1 MTLTSIINT
10 MTDVVTLAV
19 PWVLVFLIFY
29 WNAYKII
36 FDADNAEKRKQA
48 LPRLIWSIVAL
59 AIIFSLGGIVNIISN
74 TLLGSS
80 NSTFAP
86 SSSSSS
92 PASPGLL
99 GGLPAGS
106 SGTPG
111 GTLGTPAP
119 GTSPTTPRSPINPN
133 IDPRGEIRTLPSSGA
148 NPVRDI

>member
-1 MTLTSIINT
+1 

-59 AIIFSLGGIVNIISN
+59 AVIFSLGGIVNIISN

-92 PASPGLL
+92 SESPELL
-99 GGLPAGS
+99 AGPR
-106 SGTPG
+106 SGNQTAPPG
-111 GTLGTPAP
+111 SFGNPR
-119 GTSPTTPRSPINPN
+119 TSPFNPDLNDPGFERVPPTSSNPN
-133 IDPRGEIRTLPSSGA
+133 PIQ
-148 NPVRDI
+148 DI

>member
-86 SSSSSS
+86 SSSS
-92 PASPGLL
+92 PSPGSPELL
-99 GGLPAGS
+99 GGPR
-106 SGTPG
+106 SGTV
-111 GTLGTPAP
+111 GTPP
-119 GTSPTTPRSPINPN
+119 SGTSPTTPRSPINPN

-148 NPVRDI
+148 NSVRDI

>member
-1 MTLTSIINT
+1 

-80 NSTFAP
+80 SSTFAP
-86 SSSSSS
+86 SSSSSQS
-92 PASPGLL
+92 PELL
-99 GGLPAGS
+99 GGSRA
-106 SGTPG
+106 